1 MDRHNP
7 RAGPRQKGKWDEKK
21 ECKHE
26 KIHNQAGHSF
36 VRNLTDELG
45 SQSFPSRSC
54 LWANLCGRGPHTFS
68 IKGWIVNSIS
78 DFAGHISLWQL
89 FYSVLLR
96 RLPWTISKWMG
107 MAMNGQVPIKLY
119 LQKEEAGQIGCLTI
133 VWQPLSWK
141 RERNLLDLSFSFK
154 KRAYLA
160 VGTLVLVVAAYGLC
174 CSEAHGILV
183 PWQGIEPASLSLQG
197 RFLTTGP
204 AVSDLSCFFFLI
216 GQSLLQFSCS
226 VMSDSLRPK
235 ALQHTRPPCLSSTPG
250 AHPNPCPLSWWC
262 HPTISSSVVPF
273 SFCSQSFPASGSFQM
288 SQLFASGGQS
298 ITSWGGNTSGLCY
311 LPHQVV
317 TEETDIRHH
326 IVVHH
331 LTLEMLE
338 EELQPLWVH
347 SDCTASTSHCGC
359 LPSSRGSDTD
369 AEGIRAHGGSS
380 GCPLEHPAMAWG
392 LGPWW
397 GWSKLRNHWNQA
409 WQCILVEEEWKVSIK
424 ETEVRKDDWSVS
436 DLCVLL

>member
-1 MDRHNP
+1 MQFSSV
-7 RAGPRQKGKWDEKK
+7 A
-21 ECKHE
+21 
-26 KIHNQAGHSF
+26 
-36 VRNLTDELG
+36 L
-45 SQSFPSRSC
+45 SC
-54 LWANLCGRGPHTFS
+54 LT
-68 IKGWIVNSIS
+68 
-78 DFAGHISLWQL
+78 
-89 FYSVLLR
+89 
-96 RLPWTISKWMG
+96 
-107 MAMNGQVPIKLY
+107 
-119 LQKEEAGQIGCLTI
+119 
-133 VWQPLSWK
+133 
-141 RERNLLDLSFSFK
+141 
-154 KRAYLA
+154 
-160 VGTLVLVVAAYGLC
+160 
-174 CSEAHGILV
+174 
-183 PWQGIEPASLSLQG
+183 
-197 RFLTTGP
+197 
-204 AVSDLSCFFFLI
+204 
-216 GQSLLQFSCS
+216 
-226 VMSDSLRPK
+226 LRPHE
-235 ALQHTRPPCLSSTPG
+235 LQHTRPPCLSSTPG
-250 AHPNPCPLSWWC
+250 THPNPCPLSWWC

-424 ETEVRKDDWSVS
+424 ETEVRRDDWSVS